1 VLLADLLRTAL
12 REQDSL
18 SLRQL
23 LDTGTAAIQAPTL
36 GALLAY
42 THRHP
47 HAQWTSRSDLPDAVA
62 RAAASDDMAVCAFAR
77 DLAHILP
84 TPFAHLSTPRSVVD
98 ASSADLQRYQDV
110 CSATADWWVH
120 CLDNQAAVARWSFRD
135 LTTEQLATFRAVL
148 MARLPA
154 AVHAGGYMGV
164 VLRSDYGPQGVLKD
178 AADAAG
184 ILAVEWPDK
193 AETET
198 TPTSV
203 QAWRDR
209 NPTSKHVYQH
219 VRWRDTDL
227 GPACSVPDLAY
238 LFRLSDPKPLYA
250 RVRAKEIPATHL
262 GDRLYVPRA
271 WLAAHYPEALHRAG
285 AIQGNGELP
294 RSPDNLSR

>member
-1 VLLADLLRTAL
+1 
-12 REQDSL
+12 
-18 SLRQL
+18 
-23 LDTGTAAIQAPTL
+23 
-36 GALLAY
+36 
-42 THRHP
+42 
-47 HAQWTSRSDLPDAVA
+47 
-62 RAAASDDMAVCAFAR
+62 MAVCAFAR

-84 TPFAHLSTPRSVVD
+84 TPFAHLSTPRSAADV
-98 ASSADLQRYQDV
+98 SSAELQRYQHV
-110 CSATADWWVH
+110 CRATVDWWVR
-120 CLDNQAAVARWSFRD
+120 CLDNQAAVDRWSFRD

-154 AVHAGGYMGV
+154 EVCAYGDGGV

-203 QAWRDR
+203 RAWRDR
-209 NPTSKHVYQH
+209 DPTSERVYQR

-227 GPACSVPDLAY
+227 GPACSVLDLAY

-271 WLAAHYPEALHRAG
+271 WLATHYPEALHRAG
-285 AIQGNGELP
+285 TLQRNGELP
-294 RSPDNLSR
+294 CSPDNASR